1 MIALI
6 IKSKFPSK
14 RNLRNTV
21 LGSSK
26 KLVFLYNHWN
36 FLLFFAKNLKKAL
49 IVIEHTKMQNIKNY
63 DPEFIIK
70 FLLANP
76 NNPNPT
82 D

>member
-1 MIALI
+1 MNHNCNLIAAITHLI
-6 IKSKFPSK
+6 FA
-14 RNLRNTV
+14 
-21 LGSSK
+21 
-26 KLVFLYNHWN
+26 
-36 FLLFFAKNLKKAL
+36 FAKNLKKAL